1 MATRVVAARVH
12 DSAVEAP
19 ALVWRQVSGERDAG
33 VTPTAWLGPPG
44 AQTAPHSPFLK
55 VDPALSGA
63 SREPSQELEAAL
75 AAAQIR
81 AQAAQVQAH
90 RDGLAQGHTE
100 GEQRAMAELAP
111 LMERFARTIADLSG
125 TRDAFRR
132 EAEED
137 VVRLALGVARRI
149 LHRELSIDPEALTGV
164 IHVALG
170 KFESR
175 ELHRVL
181 VSPEDHSAIA
191 AALQSLKLPKRVEV
205 IADPTLERGAALFET
220 VKGTLDASV
229 ETQLDEIERGFLD
242 VLGKDG
248 RRG

>member
-19 ALVWRQVSGERDAG
+19 ALVWRQVSGERDGGGA
-33 VTPTAWLGPPG
+33 PAEWLS
-44 AQTAPHSPFLK
+44 ASAHAAPHLPFHK
-55 VDPALSGA
+55 DAPHGA
-63 SREPSQELEAAL
+63 SRESSHDLEVAL
-75 AAAQIR
+75 GEAQIR

-90 RDGLAQGHTE
+90 RDGLAQGRME
-100 GEQRAMAELAP
+100 GEQRAMAGLAP

-137 VVRLALGVARRI
+137 VVRLSLGVARRI

-170 KFESR
+170 KFEAR

-181 VSPEDHSAIA
+181 VSPEDQPAIA
-191 AALQSLKLPKRVEV
+191 AALQSLRLPKRVEV
-205 IADPTLERGAALFET
+205 IGDPTLERGAALFET
-220 VKGTLDASV
+220 VRGTLDASV

-242 VLGKDG
+242 VLGKEG

>member
-33 VTPTAWLGPPG
+33 GAPSTWLSPPG
-44 AQTAPHSPFLK
+44 AQTAPHSPFLR
-55 VDPALSGA
+55 VDPASGP

-90 RDGLAQGHTE
+90 RDGLAQGRTE

-170 KFESR
+170 KFEAR

-181 VSPEDHSAIA
+181 VSPEDQPAIA
-191 AALQSLKLPKRVEV
+191 TALQSLRLPKRVEV
-205 IADPTLERGAALFET
+205 IGDPTLERGAALFET

>member
-1 MATRVVAARVH
+1 MATRVGSARVH

-19 ALVWRQVSGERDAG
+19 ALVWRQVPGERDTGAS
-33 VTPTAWLGPPG
+33 PLAWVG
-44 AQTAPHSPFLK
+44 APAPHGATQSK
-55 VDPALSGA
+55 VPGVQ
-63 SREPSQELEAAL
+63 RESSHELEASL
-75 AAAQIR
+75 AEAKIL
-81 AQAAQVQAH
+81 AQAEQLQAH
-90 RDGLAQGHTE
+90 RDGLAQGRRE
-100 GEQRAMAELAP
+100 GEQRARAELVP
-111 LMERFARTIADLSG
+111 LIERFSRTIADLSG

-149 LHRELSIDPEALTGV
+149 LHRELSIDPDALTGV
-164 IHVALG
+164 IHVALS

-181 VSPEDHSAIA
+181 VSPEDQPAIA

-205 IADPTLERGAALFET
+205 IGDPTLERGAALFET

-242 VLGKDG
+242 VLGKDN

>member
-12 DSAVEAP
+12 DAAVEAP
-19 ALVWRQVSGERDAG
+19 ALVWRQVRGERDTGSPAN
-33 VTPTAWLGPPG
+33 AWMGPPG
-44 AQTAPHSPFLK
+44 LPAAPHSPFLK
-55 VDPALSGA
+55 DTAADGA
-63 SREPSQELEAAL
+63 SREPSHELEGAL
-75 AAAQIR
+75 AEAQIR

-90 RDGLAQGHTE
+90 RDGLTQGRLE

-111 LMERFARTIADLSG
+111 LLERFARTIADLSG

-149 LHRELSIDPEALTGV
+149 LHRELSIDPDALTGV

-181 VSPEDHSAIA
+181 VSPEDQPAIA

-205 IADPTLERGAALFET
+205 IGDPTLERGAALFET

>member
-1 MATRVVAARVH
+1 MATRVVSARVH
-12 DSAVEAP
+12 NSAVDAP
-19 ALVWRQVSGERDAG
+19 ALVWRQVSGELDTG
-33 VTPTAWLGPPG
+33 
-44 AQTAPHSPFLK
+44 
-55 VDPALSGA
+55 DPALAWVGA
-63 SREPSQELEAAL
+63 PAPHGATLSEAPGARRESSHELEASL
-75 AAAQIR
+75 AKAKIL
-81 AQAAQVQAH
+81 AQAAQLQAH
-90 RDGLAQGHTE
+90 RDGLAQGRLE
-100 GEQRAMAELAP
+100 GEQRARAELAP
-111 LMERFARTIADLSG
+111 LIERFSRTIADLSG

-149 LHRELSIDPEALTGV
+149 LHRELSIDPDALTGM

-181 VSPEDHSAIA
+181 VSPEDQPAVA
-191 AALQSLKLPKRVEV
+191 AALQSLRLPKRVEV

>member
-1 MATRVVAARVH
+1 MASRVVAAHLH
-12 DSAVEAP
+12 DSTVEAA
-19 ALVWRQVSGERDAG
+19 ALVWRQVAGERPSAG
-33 VTPTAWLGPPG
+33 PRAAPVGHGPHTASALG
-44 AQTAPHSPFLK
+44 
-55 VDPALSGA
+55 
-63 SREPSQELEAAL
+63 EPNAGIDAAL
-75 AAAQIR
+75 AAANAR
-81 AQAAQVQAH
+81 AMAQAH
-90 RDGLAQGHTE
+90 RDGLAQGRLE
-100 GEQRAMAELAP
+100 GEQRAKGELAP
-111 LMERFARTIADLSG
+111 LIERLARTIADLSG

-137 VVRLALGVARRI
+137 VVRLSLGVARRI
-149 LHRELSIDPEALTGV
+149 LHRELSIDPDALTGV

-175 ELHRVL
+175 DLHRVL
-181 VSPEDHSAIA
+181 VSPEDHPAIA